1 MAGRGPEGGQRGGGG
16 NRTNWCEHARLHF
29 STTARERRSRSG
41 CGTQDRMPQVV
52 IEAASADDRAAWLE
66 VSAPAARSS
75 TRVLLAATQWLG
87 MARLWLGQTRMARH
101 GMARRHGTAR
111 HGMAWRAAASSAVVH
126 LVSRRIVCSARQDRD
141 AVTRAVVA
149 AACAWVGA
157 RSVVP
162 QSLVRSQSLRFCAD
176 YYNSARYRDR
186 VARQRV
192 TI

>member
-1 MAGRGPEGGQRGGGG
+1 M
-16 NRTNWCEHARLHF
+16 
-29 STTARERRSRSG
+29 
-41 CGTQDRMPQVV
+41 
-52 IEAASADDRAAWLE
+52 
-66 VSAPAARSS
+66 
-75 TRVLLAATQWLG
+75 LLAATQWLG

-111 HGMAWRAAASSAVVH
+111 HGTAWHGMAWRAAASGAVVH

-149 AACAWVGA
+149 AAACAWLGA

-162 QSLVRSQSLRFCAD
+162 QPLVRSQSLRFCAD